1 MKPIKWLIKHSTLII
16 IIGLFTLIAGTI
28 FFYTFPFNVAQI
40 NKITVLNKVQ
50 AGSLIK
56 YKVNFCRYVEQGT
69 ETEVR
74 RFIIPKDSELTNPQ
88 ELDSSPSLETLDNI
102 KGCRDSETIKLPID
116 IAAPEGEYKL
126 LIRAKYCLNA
136 FVFRRC
142 IPVEQYSDYFNIGKP
157 SIPNRLS
164 IISQQLQDINAYIQA
179 NPNSEISNSFPVQ
192 QIPQTRVQASPASP
206 NELPTQT
213 VNPQET
219 TPPAAS
225 QNLLNLNTGILDL
238 QLDTPLLNLR

>member
-1 MKPIKWLIKHSTLII
+1 M
-16 IIGLFTLIAGTI
+16 IGLFSLISGTI

-50 AGSLIK
+50 AGSLIE

-74 RFIIPKDSELTNPQ
+74 RFIIPKDSSLTNPQ
-88 ELDSSPSLETLDNI
+88 ELDSSPSLETLDDI

-136 FVFRRC
+136 AVFRRC
-142 IPVEQYSDYFNIGKP
+142 IPVEQYSDYFTIGKP
-157 SIPNRLS
+157 SIPSQLS
-164 IISQQLQDINAYIQA
+164 VITQQLEEINQYYQA
-179 NPNSEISNSFPVQ
+179 NPEQTSIGNTQQPQRLPYPLTPNMANPVTTTPTPVQ
-192 QIPQTRVQASPASP
+192 TPPEPRQGILQRLT
-206 NELPTQT
+206 
-213 VNPQET
+213 ET
-219 TPPAAS
+219 TS
-225 QNLLNLNTGILDL
+225 GLVRNVTQLLVGE
-238 QLDTPLLNLR
+238 

>member
-126 LIRAKYCLNA
+126 LIRAKYCLNVT
-136 FVFRRC
+136 VFRRC
-142 IPVEQYSDYFNIGKP
+142 IPVEQYSDYFHIDKP
-157 SIPNRLS
+157 SIPSQLS
-164 IISQQLQDINAYIQA
+164 VINQQLEQINRYYQA
-179 NPNSEISNSFPVQ
+179 NPEQTSIGNTQRPQPLPGVLIPNMANPV
-192 QIPQTRVQASPASP
+192 TTT
-206 NELPTQT
+206 PTPVETATEPRQGILQRLT
-213 VNPQET
+213 ET
-219 TPPAAS
+219 TS
-225 QNLLNLNTGILDL
+225 GLIRNVTQLLVGE
-238 QLDTPLLNLR
+238 

>member
-1 MKPIKWLIKHSTLII
+1 MKPINWLIKHSTLII
-16 IIGLFTLIAGTI
+16 MIGLFTVISGTI
-28 FFYTFPFNVAQI
+28 FFYAFPFNVAQI

-50 AGSLIK
+50 AGSLIE

-74 RFIIPKDSELTNPQ
+74 RFIIPKDSNLTNPQ

-126 LIRAKYCLNA
+126 LIRAKYCLNVT
-136 FVFRRC
+136 VFRRC

-157 SIPNRLS
+157 SIPSQLS
-164 IISQQLQDINAYIQA
+164 VINQQLEQINRYYLQNPGKTAIGNTQQSQPLPEPNSPNMA
-179 NPNSEISNSFPVQ
+179 NPSSSIKETVQ
-192 QIPQTRVQASPASP
+192 TPPETSQGLVQR
-206 NELPTQT
+206 LTQT
-213 VNPQET
+213 TSGLVRNVTQ
-219 TPPAAS
+219 
-225 QNLLNLNTGILDL
+225 LLVGE
-238 QLDTPLLNLR
+238 